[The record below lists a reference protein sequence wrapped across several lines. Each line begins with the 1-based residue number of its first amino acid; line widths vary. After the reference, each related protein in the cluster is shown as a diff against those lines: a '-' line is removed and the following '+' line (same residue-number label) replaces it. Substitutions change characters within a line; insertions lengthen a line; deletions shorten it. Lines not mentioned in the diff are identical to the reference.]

1 MSDVILQRIARA
13 AAEEQQPR
21 DVRARNAAAIIRETR
36 EYRWVGIYD
45 VTDDEVS
52 LLAYAGAA
60 APASPR
66 FFVSQGLTA
75 AAVKSRAPVVV
86 GDVSKD
92 ERYLTAFSTTRSE
105 AIVPVLG
112 AESGIVIGTL
122 DVESERVDAFD
133 SDDTAFLEDCA
144 AALMPL
150 YE

>member
-1 MSDVILQRIARA
+1 MSDGILQRIARA

-21 DVRARNAAAIIRETR
+21 DVRAHNAAEIIRETR

-45 VTDDEVS
+45 VADDEVS

-66 FFVSQGLTA
+66 FLVTQGLTA
-75 AAVKSRAPVVV
+75 AAVKSRAPVV
-86 GDVSKD
+86 GG
-92 ERYLTAFSTTRSE
+92 TTRSE

-112 AESGIVIGTL
+112 AETGIVIGTL
-122 DVESERVDAFD
+122 DVESENLDAFAPA
-133 SDDTAFLEDCA
+133 DTAFLEDCA